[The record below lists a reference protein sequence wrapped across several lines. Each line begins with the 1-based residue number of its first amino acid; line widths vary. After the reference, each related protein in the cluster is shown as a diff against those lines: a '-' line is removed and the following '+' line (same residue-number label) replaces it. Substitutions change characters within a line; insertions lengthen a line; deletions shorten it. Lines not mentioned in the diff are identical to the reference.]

1 MAFYNRNVKAP
12 KDWYATFSTDLH
24 LYSFDINHDYSLT
37 TRLSLDLLEELI
49 NTNEYC
55 TLPFSG
61 GADSTFMMYC
71 YAQLVREKR
80 IDPAKVDIVTV
91 LCYSLDGTLLSS
103 GIDAVTQLTRSLDL
117 PTRFIDIV
125 LDERVDRACLQ
136 IIANECEYNIGKLLQ
151 YYIFSLC
158 EGTIIIPEGRPM
170 IYRRPQL
177 KGCIRDGTPIILD
190 VCASYERENRIN
202 LFSYSQALFASFL
215 TNECVHFKPNN
226 HSITYA
232 ERNRRHDSKIPLYNY
247 IFPMNQLDKIPSATS
262 LGVNLPKTAYIINKI
277 LSHSKIQLHEEESLF
292 SLSDYYGH
300 SFSAINKNSEIA
312 SCLC

>member
-1 MAFYNRNVKAP
+1 MAFYNTNVKAP
-12 KDWYATFSTDLH
+12 KNWYATFSTDLH

-91 LCYSLDGTLLSS
+91 LCHSLDGTLLSS
-103 GIDAVTQLTRSLDL
+103 GVDIVTQLTRSLAL

-136 IIANECEYNIGKLLQ
+136 ILASECEYNIGKLLQ

-158 EGTIIIPEGRPM
+158 EGTIIIPEGRPI

-177 KGCIRDGTPIILD
+177 KGSVRDDTPIILG

-232 ERNRRHDSKIPLYNY
+232 ERNRRHDSKIPLYSY
-247 IFPMNQLDKIPSATS
+247 IFPINQADKIPSATS
-262 LGVNLPKTAYIINKI
+262 LGVNLPKTAYTINKI
-277 LSHSKIQLHEEESLF
+277 LYHSKIQLHEEESLF

-312 SCLC
+312 YCLC

>member
-49 NTNEYC
+49 NTTEYC

-91 LCYSLDGTLLSS
+91 LCHSLDGTLLSS
-103 GIDAVTQLTRSLDL
+103 GVDIITQLTRSLSL
-117 PTRFIDIV
+117 PTRFIDII
-125 LDERVDRACLQ
+125 LDELVDRACLQ
-136 IIANECEYNIGKLLQ
+136 ILASECEYNIGKLLQ

-158 EGTIIIPEGRPM
+158 EGTIILPEGRPM

-177 KGCIRDGTPIILD
+177 KGCSRDDTPIILD

-226 HSITYA
+226 HSITYT
-232 ERNRRHDSKIPLYNY
+232 ERNRRHDSKIPLYSY
-247 IFPMNQLDKIPSATS
+247 IFPINQADKIPSATS
-262 LGVNLPKTAYIINKI
+262 LGVNLPKTAYTINKI
-277 LSHSKIQLHEEESLF
+277 LYHSKIQLHEEESLF

-312 SCLC
+312 YCLC

>member
-1 MAFYNRNVKAP
+1 MAFYDRNVKVP
-12 KDWYATFSTDLH
+12 KDWYTTFSTDLH

-61 GADSTFMMYC
+61 GADSTFMVYC

-80 IDPAKVDIVTV
+80 IDPAKVDIVTG
-91 LCYSLDGTLLSS
+91 LCYSLDGTLISS
-103 GIDAVTQLTRSLDL
+103 CVDVVKKVTRSLAL

-125 LDERVDRACLQ
+125 LDDSVDRACLQ
-136 IIANECEYNIGKLLQ
+136 ILANECEYNIGKLLQ

-158 EGTIIIPEGRPM
+158 EGTIILPEGRPM

-177 KGCIRDGTPIILD
+177 KGCSRDGTPIILD
-190 VCASYERENRIN
+190 MAMSDERENRIT

-215 TNECVHFKPNN
+215 TNECVHFKLNN
-226 HSITYA
+226 QAITYT
-232 ERNRRHDSKIPLYNY
+232 ERNRRHDSKMPLYSY
-247 IFPMNQLDKIPSATS
+247 IFPINQADKIPSTTS
-262 LGVNLPKTAYIINKI
+262 LRVHLPKTAYTINKI
-277 LSHSKIQLHEEESLF
+277 LSHSKIRLHEEELLF
-292 SLSDYYGH
+292 SLSDYYCQ

>member
-1 MAFYNRNVKAP
+1 MAFYNRNVKVP
-12 KDWYATFSTDLH
+12 KDWYTTFSTDLH

-49 NTNEYC
+49 NTTEYC

-91 LCYSLDGTLLSS
+91 LCHSLDGTLLSS
-103 GIDAVTQLTRSLDL
+103 GVDIVTQLTRSLDL

-136 IIANECEYNIGKLLQ
+136 ILASECEYNIGKLLQ

-177 KGCIRDGTPIILD
+177 KGSVRDDTPIILD

-226 HSITYA
+226 HSITYT
-232 ERNRRHDSKIPLYNY
+232 ERNRRHDSKIPLYSY
-247 IFPMNQLDKIPSATS
+247 IFPINQADKIPSATS
-262 LGVNLPKTAYIINKI
+262 LGVHLPKTAYTINKI

>member
-24 LYSFDINHDYSLT
+24 LYSFDINYDYSLT

-80 IDPAKVDIVTV
+80 IDPAKVDIVTA

-103 GIDAVTQLTRSLDL
+103 GLDAVTQLTRSLAL
-117 PTRFIDIV
+117 PTRFIYIV

-136 IIANECEYNIGKLLQ
+136 ILANECEYNIGQLLQ
-151 YYIFSLC
+151 FHIFSLC
-158 EGTIIIPEGRPM
+158 TGTIIIPEGRP
-170 IYRRPQL
+170 IIHRRHQL
-177 KGCIRDGTPIILD
+177 KGCIRDDTPVIQD
-190 VCASYERENRIN
+190 VAAAYERDNRIN

-215 TNECVHFKPNN
+215 TNECVNFNPNN
-226 HSITYA
+226 QSMTYA
-232 ERNRRHDSKIPLYNY
+232 DRHRHHDSRMPLYSY
-247 IFPMNQLDKIPSATS
+247 IFPINQLDKIPSATS
-262 LGVNLPKTAYIINKI
+262 LGVNLPKTADTINKI
-277 LSHSKIQLHEEESLF
+277 LYHSKIQLHEEESLF